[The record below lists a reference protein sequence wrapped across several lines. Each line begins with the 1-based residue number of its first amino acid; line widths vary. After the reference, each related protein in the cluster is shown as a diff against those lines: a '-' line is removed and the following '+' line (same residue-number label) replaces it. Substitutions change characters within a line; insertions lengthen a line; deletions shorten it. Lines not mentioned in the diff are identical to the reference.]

1 MRADPPPHPTQAGL
15 FYKLK
20 AASGDRFE
28 NEVRFF
34 ERVGEASSS
43 SPPDPIAGHTP
54 RYFGVVEREG
64 QQYLKMGSVTEG
76 FERPHLLDIK
86 MGVRC
91 YTEEE
96 TTKTK
101 LRKDLYERLITMGE
115 SHHLT
120 DLEKEQKAITKS
132 RWMELRDAMSS
143 TTTLGFRIDAVLTP
157 SGHKTAFKS
166 NLFRVHDPSEVVVE
180 LRAFLPTLA
189 ACAAAGNG
197 AHPRAIAARFV
208 ELLGALDA
216 DLRASA
222 VFGAHEFIGSTL
234 FFVADAN
241 GGAGVWMIDFG
252 ITRVGPEG
260 GLQHDVPW
268 VLGNRE
274 DGYMI
279 GLARLTA
286 AWKSLCD
293 DDEWL

>member
-1 MRADPPPHPTQAGL
+1 M
-15 FYKLK
+15 K
-20 AASGDRFE
+20 
-28 NEVRFF
+28 
-34 ERVGEASSS
+34 S

-120 DLEKEQKAITKS
+120 ELEKEQKAITKS

-157 SGHKTAFKS
+157 VRRSAPVSPVALKAASGGFSRVPLVQVT
-166 NLFRVHDPSEVVVE
+166 NL
-180 LRAFLPTLA
+180 
-189 ACAAAGNG
+189 
-197 AHPRAIAARFV
+197 ARTIRQIQ
-208 ELLGALDA
+208 E
-216 DLRASA
+216 
-222 VFGAHEFIGSTL
+222 
-234 FFVADAN
+234 
-241 GGAGVWMIDFG
+241 AGVW
-252 ITRVGPEG
+252 TV
-260 GLQHDVPW
+260 
-268 VLGNRE
+268 
-274 DGYMI
+274 
-279 GLARLTA
+279 GLAGEGEQTLGELDLTGRTALIMGSEGDGLRRLTREHCDHVA
-286 AWKSLCD
+286 RLPTRDGASLNVAVATGVALY
-293 DDEWL
+293 EMVRQRR